1 MDIRLL
7 PMSKMQFEKVE
18 DVLDF
23 LMNYLPQNGGN
34 YYYRRKSIAYKEDM
48 MIAFQYDG
56 GIVASALLVGQSS
69 EAMTEN
75 GIEYK
80 GFYQFDPNSFVE
92 CKNPIRASEI
102 RDIMPEFK
110 GFNQSTQFLSRECV
124 ELVRVH

>member
-23 LMNYLPQNGGN
+23 LLNYLPQNGGN

-69 EAMTEN
+69 EGMTEN

-80 GFYQFDPNSFVE
+80 GFYQ
-92 CKNPIRASEI
+92 
-102 RDIMPEFK
+102 
-110 GFNQSTQFLSRECV
+110 STQFLSKECV

>member
-1 MDIRLL
+1 MDFRLL

-23 LMNYLPQNGGN
+23 LLNYLPQNGGL
-34 YYYRRKSIAYKEDM
+34 
-48 MIAFQYDG
+48 
-56 GIVASALLVGQSS
+56 VASALLVGQSS
-69 EAMTEN
+69 EGMTEN

-80 GFYQFDPNSFVE
+80 GFYQFDPSSFVE

-102 RDIMPEFK
+102 RDIMPAFK
-110 GFNQSTQFLSRECV
+110 GFNQSTQFLSKECV